1 MKAKYRIKI
10 MQETTKA
17 KTMRNFTKEEDD
29 ELSYNTRQKQKE
41 IDKKINFLKGLCKLL

>member
-10 MQETTKA
+10 MQETSKA
-17 KTMRNFTKEEDD
+17 KIIRSFTKEEDD
-29 ELSYNTRQKQKE
+29 EISYNTRLKQKE